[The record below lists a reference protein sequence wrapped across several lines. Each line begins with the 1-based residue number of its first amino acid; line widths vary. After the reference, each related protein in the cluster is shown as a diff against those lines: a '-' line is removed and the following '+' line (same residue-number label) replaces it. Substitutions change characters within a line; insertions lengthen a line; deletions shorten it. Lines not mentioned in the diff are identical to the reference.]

1 MTYCIAKYSLLFVAF
16 SAAPASA
23 ALSSADHP
31 NFGPKTLIVDAVQG
45 LYWLTPNMTV
55 GLSYLE
61 VQNLLASDFRYAG
74 FRVASLGEL
83 EGLYIEGSI
92 PDINNPGYG
101 ALYGTEAN
109 VAAVRLLQELTQV
122 TYSVTM
128 AGTTL
133 TETAG
138 FVGAPYVS
146 PVNGFMSVY
155 LGNTVIRQNV
165 LTPSGSASFAS
176 AYTTWGS
183 LPIGTNAVGVGTW
196 LVSTVPEPT
205 TLLTVLCGLAFV
217 GLRTKRAEASCSVK
231 GVRGLILP
239 R

>member
-1 MTYCIAKYSLLFVAF
+1 MTSYIAKYSVLFIAF
-16 SAAPASA
+16 SAPPVSA

-31 NFGPKTLIVDAVQG
+31 NFGPKTLTVDAAQS
-45 LYWLTPNMTV
+45 LYWLTPNITV
-55 GLSYLE
+55 GLSYSE
-61 VQNLLASDFRYAG
+61 VQNLLASDSRFAG
-74 FRVASLGEL
+74 FRVASLSEL
-83 EGLYIEGSI
+83 EGLYIASSI
-92 PDINNPGYG
+92 PDINTAGYG

-109 VAAVRLLQELTQV
+109 VVAVRHLQELTQV
-122 TYSVTM
+122 TYSVTV

-138 FVGAPYVS
+138 FVGAPYIS

-165 LTPSGSASFAS
+165 LTPSGSTSFAS

-217 GLRTKRAEASCSVK
+217 ASRAKRAEV
-231 GVRGLILP
+231 
-239 R
+239 